1 MYSASSLFS
10 EMLSLPNNA
19 YQVSQD
25 IELAFIHDPEI
36 ILDCLRYLLDVDNHE
51 TINKKNQIYLL
62 FLEGFSRLRY
72 KLDNQER
79 VAEATLM
86 KVHQLLAEIF
96 HQFSLD
102 QQVLVS
108 EALHESKL
116 PTPELDYDA
125 NAQAKA
131 LENMPDIL
139 PQLPALLQIMRQEG
153 GLKTAF
159 QLCEFLLGQFTL
171 HPIERQCTLI
181 NELVTAE
188 KEIIRDVG
196 ILMLMHPK
204 KSVRSKVVLIW
215 LKNLA
220 EHQTKVSPINLRRLL
235 LMRNWLPH
243 DEQPNVDE
251 LIQQLRKKGEMPAPY
266 PLPKI
271 TKLMASAVDGAGVQC
286 IMFETKVKN
295 QRSIAGFLLKEGVG
309 VLDPYVVHKAH
320 ASEFMSML
328 EHHQLPFKTVSTGFV
343 TKLVCHF
350 IALGQ
355 STNFIPEP
363 EFIEIAE
370 LFGGHD
376 WRPQTIIPGDEVQRI
391 KTQETLDSSNP
402 ILIEQALKGSSAW
415 PGIFVE
421 SWFETGDRVDVAMV
435 AAQNLEKEQ
444 ENSSF
449 LALLNSVTKLLF
461 QAPLMDKWIFTL
473 TRMMLWHRSK
483 SIKGEDW
490 QHYLVIIELLLKGY
504 PVENIPLMQEIAK
517 RSIYHRNSVL
527 KNLD

>member
-10 EMLSLPNNA
+10 EMLSLSDNV
-19 YQVSQD
+19 YQVPKD
-25 IELAFIHDPEI
+25 IELAFIHQPEI
-36 ILDCLRYLLDVDNHE
+36 ILDCLHYLLDCDNHE
-51 TINKKNQIYLL
+51 TINKKKPIQLL
-62 FLEGFSRLRY
+62 FVEGFSTLRY

-79 VAEATLM
+79 VAQAILM

-96 HQFSLD
+96 HQFSLE
-102 QQVLVS
+102 QQILVS

-125 NAQAKA
+125 NTQAKA

-139 PQLPALLQIMRQEG
+139 PQLPALLHIIRQEG

-159 QLCEFLLGQFTL
+159 QLCEFLLAQFIL
-171 HPIERQCTLI
+171 HPIERQCALI
-181 NELVTAE
+181 DELVTAE

-204 KSVRSKVVLIW
+204 KSVRSKVTLIW
-215 LKNLA
+215 LKNLV

-235 LMRNWLPH
+235 LIRNWLPH
-243 DEQPNVDE
+243 DEQPNFDE

-271 TKLMASAVDGAGVQC
+271 TKMMASAVDGAGVQC
-286 IMFETKVKN
+286 VIFETKVKN
-295 QRSIAGFLLKEGVG
+295 QRFIAGFLLKEGVG
-309 VLDPYVVHKAH
+309 VLDPFVKHKAH
-320 ASEFMSML
+320 ASEFMSMI
-328 EHHQLPFKTVSTGFV
+328 EHHQLPFKTVSTAFV
-343 TKLVCHF
+343 TKLVSHF

-355 STNFIPEP
+355 ITNFIPEP

-376 WRPQTIIPGDEVQRI
+376 WRPQTIIPSDEIQRI
-391 KTQETLDSSNP
+391 KTQENLDSANP
-402 ILIEQALKGSSAW
+402 VLIEQALKWSSAW
-415 PGIFVE
+415 SDDFLE
-421 SWFETGDRVDVAMV
+421 SWFETGDRVDAAMV
-435 AAQNLEKEQ
+435 AAHQLETQQ

-449 LALLNSVTKLLF
+449 LALLTSVTKLLF
-461 QAPLMDKWIFTL
+461 QAALMDKWIFIL

-483 SIKGEDW
+483 SIKGADW

-517 RSIYHRNSVL
+517 RSIYHRNRIL